1 MSRSECEG
9 GIYISRGAKHV
20 AVRDVQAALNK
31 ERLGQPL
38 AVDGD
43 FGRYTEAAVQK
54 LQLREPSLNLVIA
67 GVVGPQE
74 LDYLTLTHKLKL
86 QLGSLRHVGDNNWKI
101 GLSTSRMNLGG
112 MVVDPRTGAPAIAI
126 GEGFVLKGYE
136 TLKGGRINCPNGVW
150 TFHSPGDPD
159 RNFISNNEC
168 ALLVQGISK
177 FVGGTRTWRRGPQVR
192 ALAARKAALPIGTV
206 IATLRDGYYN
216 NDHSGRS
223 HVGIFHGWTYKGGVI
238 NGFKLF
244 EQSNGSNIGVSTKLF
259 VDKYDRDELTK
270 RKSPSKHGD
279 YTIPVYDPVTGVFL
293 GLTTITDDFYKHY
306 RHNVISI
313 GDEYHVVYSNGKQA
327 VEWL

>member
-9 GIYISRGAKHV
+9 DIYISRGAKHA

-43 FGRYTEAAVQK
+43 FGRYTEAAVLK
-54 LQLREPSLNLVIA
+54 LQLREPSLNLVVA
-67 GVVGPQE
+67 GVVGPKE

-112 MVVDPRTGAPAIAI
+112 MVIDPRTGAPAIAI

-136 TLKGGRINCPNGVW
+136 ALKGGRINCPNSVW
-150 TFHSPGDPD
+150 TFHGPGDPD

-177 FVGGTRTWRRGPQVR
+177 FVGGTGTWRRGPQVR

-223 HVGIFHGWTYKGGVI
+223 HVGIFQGWTYKGGVI

-270 RKSPSKHGD
+270 RKNPSPHGD
-279 YTIPVYDPVTGVFL
+279 YTIPVYDPKTGAFL
-293 GLTTITDDFYKHY
+293 GVTTIIDDLY
-306 RHNVISI
+306 RKYRYNLISI
-313 GDEYHVVYSNGKQA
+313 GDEYYVVYSNGKQA
-327 VEWL
+327 VERL